1 MSEVEGTGG
10 LVTPPRRLVSEVEDS
25 DTSPGHAVPAVSVV
39 ICTRGRGASVAM
51 TVRSVLASRDVQLD
65 VIVIDQ
71 SSDNSTRESLEQALV
86 NPRLRYVSSKT
97 IGVSRARN
105 IGIRLARYPI
115 VLLTDDDVTVPEDWC
130 RAFAR
135 AVEPL
140 DQVAVAFCAVDAAPH
155 DRLSGFV
162 PAHQV
167 DRSIVVT
174 SLGSKS
180 RIRGI
185 GAGMAVRRD
194 AVLSFGGFDEQLG
207 PGAPLRS
214 GEDRDLA
221 ARALSL
227 GWSVCQTTD
236 TYVVHHGFRTWLDGQ
251 DLTRRDWYGIGAAY
265 AKHAKG
271 LDLRIVPVIAHEVV
285 FYGLLRP
292 IYLALT
298 KRRRLEGLKR
308 LGYFA
313 AGFARGIRMP
323 VDRKTMLYRPRR
335 GAV

>member
-1 MSEVEGTGG
+1 M
-10 LVTPPRRLVSEVEDS
+10 EDS
-25 DTSPGHAVPAVSVV
+25 DASPEHTWPSVSVV
-39 ICTRGRGASVAM
+39 ICTRGRGASVAT
-51 TVRSVLASRDVQLD
+51 TVRSVLASRDVTLD

-71 SSDNSTRESLEQALV
+71 SSDHMTRDSLEQALGNV
-86 NPRLRYVSSKT
+86 RLRYVSSST

-115 VLLTDDDVTVPEDWC
+115 VLLTDDDVTVPDDWC
-130 RAFAR
+130 RAFAA

-140 DQVAVAFCAVDAAPH
+140 DRVAVAFCAVDAAPH

-167 DRSIVVT
+167 GRSIVVK
-174 SLGSKS
+174 SLTAKS
-180 RIRGI
+180 RVRGI

-227 GWSVCQTTD
+227 GWWVCQTTD
-236 TYVVHHGFRTWLDGQ
+236 TYVIHHGFRTWTDGK

-265 AKHAKG
+265 AKHAKNV
-271 LDLRIVPVIAHEVV
+271 DLRIIPVIAHEVV

-298 KRRRLEGLKR
+298 NRRRLEGLKR

-323 VDRKTMLYRPRR
+323 VDQKTMLYRPRR
-335 GAV
+335 GSV